1 MQKSIVWE
9 GLADDTEEHCAVN
22 FLDTGIMVRSE
33 IEGWAEGKPVYAEY
47 AIHLDKDWNVL
58 EFDID
63 FHVSD
68 YRHTY
73 QFRSNEAG
81 QWSDSSGKSYPE
93 FDGCHFIDITLTPFT
108 NSLPINSLHLAEGA
122 SAEFDLLY
130 VDVLNNDIRKDRQK
144 YTRMPGKVFRFEN
157 DEGRFSADIE
167 VDEDG
172 FVTHYPQLFEMYKPH

>member
-22 FLDTGIMVRSE
+22 FLDAGIIVRSE

-47 AIHLDKDWNVL
+47 SIHLDSNWSVR

-68 YRHTY
+68 YRHAY
-73 QFRSNEAG
+73 QFRRNEAG
-81 QWSDSSGKSYPE
+81 RWTDGSGKPYPE
-93 FDGCHFIDITLTPFT
+93 FDGCRFIDITLTPFT
-108 NSLPINSLHLAEGA
+108 NSLPINALHIAE
-122 SAEFDLLY
+122 SENAEFDLLY
-130 VDVLNNDIRKDRQK
+130 VDVLNNEIRRDRQK
-144 YTRMPGKVFRFEN
+144 YTRMPGNVFHFEN
-157 DEGRFSADIE
+157 DEGRFSAEIE

-172 FVTHYPQLFEMYKPH
+172 FVSHYPGLFEMYKPH